1 MNASASMSYCLDR
14 QWCLTSVKE
23 GGEKVDFPKER
34 VLFNSLFN
42 SGAESAGGSAVF
54 CGGAESAGGAIFAGV
69 LA

>member
-34 VLFNSLFN
+34 VFFVFLLVVGAV
-42 SGAESAGGSAVF
+42 SGGGFGVF
-54 CGGAESAGGAIFAGV
+54 GGGAESAGGAIFAGV